1 MDQFIR
7 LGIAENKNESSFVN
21 NYVLKKNGWTIY
33 PNNFI
38 SGLNIPLS
46 RIKELIKNYKY
57 KKHLL
62 RDASFTNYP
71 LLNNFN

>member
-7 LGIAENKNESSFVN
+7 LGITENENESSLVN

-33 PNNFI
+33 PTNFI

-46 RIKELIKNYKY
+46 RIKELIKNYKS

-62 RDASFTNYP
+62 RGASFTNYP